1 MIGIYKITSPS
12 SKVYIGQSIDI
23 DKRFNQYKSISQTR
37 GQKRLHYSLKKYGVE
52 NHLFETIELCDVI
65 LLNERERYWQDFYN
79 VLKDGLNCLLTNTN
93 DSIKVYS
100 DSTIEKIRVGNLG
113 KTIPA
118 SVRKQTSDTMKS
130 KGIKPKYKMIGFDN
144 PKSIKI
150 ISYNVLTNETFIG
163 NLTDTSNH
171 FKVDRELITNRLN
184 KKTVLF
190 RKLKNWSFEY
200 IHS

>member
-12 SKVYIGQSIDI
+12 NRIYIGQSIDI

-52 NHLFETIELCDVI
+52 NHLFEIIELCDVI

-118 SVRKQTSDTMKS
+118 SVRKQTSDTMKL

-150 ISYNVLTNETFIG
+150 ISSNILTNETFIG

-184 KKTVLF
+184 NKTISF
-190 RKLKNWSFEY
+190 RKLKDWNFEF